1 MYYFLMLH
9 GIMCKKGACKM
20 YILYSQGEIKNF
32 QKMLEKIIFSNDIKR
47 LNNKTQLYSSDNG
60 DHYRN
65 RLTHTLEVVN
75 ISKTIANQAEDV
87 FQNIYKNVLNGSK
100 VISMDLVEAI
110 AYAHDL
116 GHTPFG
122 HIGERTLQKIL
133 KREDDLGGLIID
145 SKKTEPDE
153 KKFNGWQSNI
163 KKTSF
168 FKHNVNSLKILLE
181 NEVYDWRIL
190 DGVLKHTNISFDKC
204 DPIPVDNLNWL
215 KYILKGKNE
224 KKLFDKYFGEK
235 SQFVS
240 NIPLTIE
247 AQIVAISD
255 EIAQVY
261 SDLDD
266 TLRYNKILKLSN
278 MLKIENKST
287 SMRHNNKQLLVK
299 IKESLIKEV
308 VDYFQELISNKL
320 SQIKDEDDFKKTFSN
335 NKENYFL
342 FKKNQ
347 NEDESIMKKISN
359 SLNKKIDLTTKSTF
373 YKVCFINQLKIT
385 YALTTEKVRMSD
397 AKAQYIIR
405 QLFKAYYNNPNL
417 LNDKVLNFIEKEYYD
432 LNGKEK
438 KKLDDIIEEMKTINS
453 RCTDDYKT
461 FLVGNVYI
469 MAIAN
474 YIAKM
479 TDDYALKEYKKN
491 YL

>member
-163 KKTSF
+163 KK
-168 FKHNVNSLKILLE
+168 NIL
-181 NEVYDWRIL
+181 
-190 DGVLKHTNISFDKC
+190 F
-204 DPIPVDNLNWL
+204 
-215 KYILKGKNE
+215 
-224 KKLFDKYFGEK
+224 
-235 SQFVS
+235 
-240 NIPLTIE
+240 
-247 AQIVAISD
+247 
-255 EIAQVY
+255 
-261 SDLDD
+261 
-266 TLRYNKILKLSN
+266 
-278 MLKIENKST
+278 
-287 SMRHNNKQLLVK
+287 
-299 IKESLIKEV
+299 
-308 VDYFQELISNKL
+308 
-320 SQIKDEDDFKKTFSN
+320 
-335 NKENYFL
+335 
-342 FKKNQ
+342 
-347 NEDESIMKKISN
+347 
-359 SLNKKIDLTTKSTF
+359 
-373 YKVCFINQLKIT
+373 
-385 YALTTEKVRMSD
+385 
-397 AKAQYIIR
+397 
-405 QLFKAYYNNPNL
+405 
-417 LNDKVLNFIEKEYYD
+417 
-432 LNGKEK
+432 
-438 KKLDDIIEEMKTINS
+438 
-453 RCTDDYKT
+453 
-461 FLVGNVYI
+461 
-469 MAIAN
+469 
-474 YIAKM
+474 
-479 TDDYALKEYKKN
+479 
-491 YL
+491 